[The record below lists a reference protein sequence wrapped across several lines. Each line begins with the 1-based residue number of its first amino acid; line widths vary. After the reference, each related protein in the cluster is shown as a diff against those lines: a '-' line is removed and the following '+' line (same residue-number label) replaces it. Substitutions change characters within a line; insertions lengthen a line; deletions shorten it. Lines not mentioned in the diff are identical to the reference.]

1 MGIEVGWR
9 SEVGLS
15 KDIEMERLR
24 IVSYLFVFIFFLQI
38 SALFHSSCCVL
49 E

>member
-15 KDIEMERLR
+15 KDFEMKRLR
-24 IVSYLFVFIFFLQI
+24 IVSYLSVSFFFL
-38 SALFHSSCCVL
+38 
-49 E
+49 